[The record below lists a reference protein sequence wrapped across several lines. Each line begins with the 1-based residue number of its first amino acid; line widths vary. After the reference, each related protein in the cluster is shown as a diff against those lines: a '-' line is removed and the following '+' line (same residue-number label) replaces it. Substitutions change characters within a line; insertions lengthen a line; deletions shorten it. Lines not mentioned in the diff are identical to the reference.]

1 MKQSIRADAHPAK
14 DRRHSFRNWLH
25 SSASKCTSLVLAAF
39 ILLLV
44 LFFGFCTPRKYDLR
58 VGSISHVT
66 VDATKDVV
74 DEVTTQERRNAAAD
88 TVEPTY
94 RFQQG
99 VKEEVLSSLDTTFN
113 ELRTIQ
119 QYGVTLRSDDEP
131 GRGSYRQFSEEEIDY
146 ALSLVNTLT
155 LTRSQITTLL
165 RVDTPV
171 FEEMVS
177 VVTVAVENSLNTT
190 IREGQVPQAILT
202 IQQIVGYKLDVS
214 LTQTILP
221 VVLRSCIKPNMIID
235 QEATEEAKQKAME
248 AVEPVIYV
256 QGQNIIREGDRI
268 TLSQIEMLRTLGLL
282 NDDHYDYSV
291 YGGSLIV
298 IVISMASLLMMLKLL
313 MKDIL
318 TDIRKLAVILLI
330 LILCTAFAALSHL
343 LPNFYVMPV
352 ALGAILGT
360 VLIGYR
366 AGICLTIP
374 LALLFSGLTS
384 SNSNTTFYDVV
395 LIMANTISGSAA
407 TIWILKNRPQ
417 RIRVL
422 LAGFVSSFFSVLM
435 IIGIKL
441 LTSAE
446 ALDMINTGLWAFA
459 GGLLSGALAVALQ
472 PAFEAVFHLAT
483 PSRLLEITNPNQ
495 PLMKRLM
502 LEAPGTYHHS
512 IIVANLAEAAADKI
526 GADSYMARAGAY
538 YHDIGKLKRPGYF
551 SENQRGANPHEKT
564 DPYISAAILTAH
576 TRDGALIAQQAHL
589 PPEVSDIILQHH
601 GVTPVMFFYHKAL
614 QLSDGKHVD
623 INDFRYAGPKPQTK
637 EASIVMLAD
646 TIEAAVRSMKDP
658 TPKAI
663 DQFIERLIRGKLEDG
678 QLSDC
683 PLSLRDIDQI
693 CEAFSGILKGVYH
706 ERIEYPKVEQ
716 YTVQKPASEETEP
729 AKPGNQPAPVA
740 ESQTAPAAESQAAQ
754 APESQAAP
762 APDNQAAQAPESQA
776 ASAQEPSETKPSE
789 FRPSAPDKGEKET
802 VSEKPDAD
810 GVVPEQAA
818 EEEQKD
824 IPEEPAA
831 DDAD

>member
-1 MKQSIRADAHPAK
+1 MMQNNQSDPRPSSNNRHGFIR
-14 DRRHSFRNWLH
+14 WLH
-25 SSASKCTSLVLAAF
+25 SPASKCLFLFVAAF
-39 ILLLV
+39 MLLLLLV
-44 LFFGFCTPRKYDLR
+44 FSCCTPKKYDLR
-58 VGSISHVT
+58 VGAISHVT

-74 DEVTTQERRNAAAD
+74 DEVTTEEKRTAAAD

-99 VKEEVLSSLDTTFN
+99 VKEEVLNSLDTIFN

-119 QYGVTLRSDDEP
+119 QYGVTLRSGDEA

-146 ALSLVNTLT
+146 ALSLCDSLT
-155 LTRSQITTLL
+155 LSRTQITTLM

-177 VVTVAVENSLNTT
+177 VVKVASENSLNTT
-190 IREGQVPQAILT
+190 IREGQVTQAIST

-221 VVLRSCIKPNMIID
+221 VVLRTCIKPNMIID
-235 QEATEEAKQKAME
+235 QEATDEARQKARE

-268 TLSQIEMLRTLGLL
+268 TLSQVEMLRTLGLL
-282 NDDHYDYSV
+282 NDEHYDYSV
-291 YGGSLIV
+291 YGGCLII
-298 IVISMASLLMMLKLL
+298 IVISMVSLFMMLRLL

-318 TDIRKLAVILLI
+318 TDIRKLTVILLI
-330 LILCTAFAALSHL
+330 LLLCVGFAAISQL
-343 LPNFYVMPV
+343 LPNYYVMPV

-360 VLIGYR
+360 VLLGYR
-366 AGICLTIP
+366 AGLCLIIP
-374 LALLFSGLTS
+374 LSLLFSGLTS
-384 SNSNTTFYDVV
+384 SMISTASYDVV
-395 LIMANTISGSAA
+395 LIMANTISGGAA
-407 TIWILKNRPQ
+407 TVWLLKNQPQ
-417 RIRVL
+417 RLRVL
-422 LAGFVSSFFSVLM
+422 LAGFISSFFSVLM

-446 ALDMINTGLWAFA
+446 ALNILDTSLWAFA
-459 GGLLSGALAVALQ
+459 GGLLSGILAVALQ
-472 PAFEAVFHLAT
+472 PAFEGVFHLAT
-483 PSRLLEITNPNQ
+483 PNRLLEITNPNQ

-502 LEAPGTYHHS
+502 MEAPGTYHHS

-526 GADSYMARAGAY
+526 GANSYLARAGAY

-551 SENQRGANPHEKT
+551 SENQRGSNPHEKT
-564 DPYISAAILTAH
+564 DPYVSAAILTAH

-589 PPEVSDIILQHH
+589 PSEVSDIILQHH

-623 INDFRYAGPKPQTK
+623 INDFRYSGPKPQTK

-706 ERIEYPKVEQ
+706 ERIEYPKVDH
-716 YTVQKPASEETEP
+716 YIIQKPAGEDSENPSSETGTHDTSASQGEGGEAAASSHGETEERASDQPGANPATSSDETISEMDGTEKTSKGTTPVEET
-729 AKPGNQPAPVA
+729 
-740 ESQTAPAAESQAAQ
+740 
-754 APESQAAP
+754 
-762 APDNQAAQAPESQA
+762 
-776 ASAQEPSETKPSE
+776 AS
-789 FRPSAPDKGEKET
+789 
-802 VSEKPDAD
+802 
-810 GVVPEQAA
+810 
-818 EEEQKD
+818 
-824 IPEEPAA
+824 
-831 DDAD
+831 DDDH